1 MFDDFDIM
9 IQPEELIDEDEISLV
24 DILMEE
30 EDGDE
35 DVEYTIEIEEVSDL
49 EELFATQILENIADD
64 LEDLE
69 DLDEEL
75 PDDIDWV
82 YELET
87 TYGLENDDFEAVSR
101 DFFDMLN
108 ED

>member
-1 MFDDFDIM
+1 MFDDFDLI
-9 IQPEELIDEDEISLV
+9 IQPEELFDEDEISLA

-30 EDGDE
+30 EAGDE

-64 LEDLE
+64 LEDL
-69 DLDEEL
+69 DEEDYI
-75 PDDIDWV
+75 PDDIDWI

-87 TYGLENDDFEAVSR
+87 TYGLENDDFEAISR

>member
-1 MFDDFDIM
+1 MFDDFDLI
-9 IQPEELIDEDEISLV
+9 IQPEELFDEDEISLA

-49 EELFATQILENIADD
+49 EELFATQILENITN
-64 LEDLE
+64 DLE
-69 DLDEEL
+69 DLDEEDYI
-75 PDDIDWV
+75 PDDIDWI

-108 ED
+108 EN

>member
-1 MFDDFDIM
+1 MFDDFDLI
-9 IQPEELIDEDEISLV
+9 IQPEELFDEDEISLA

-64 LEDLE
+64 LEDL
-69 DLDEEL
+69 DEEDYI
-75 PDDIDWV
+75 PDDIDWI

-87 TYGLENDDFEAVSR
+87 TYGLENDDFEAISR

>member
-1 MFDDFDIM
+1 MFDDFDLM
-9 IQPEELIDEDEISLV
+9 IQPEELFDEDEISLA

-64 LEDLE
+64 LEDL
-69 DLDEEL
+69 DEEDYI
-75 PDDIDWV
+75 PDDIDWI

-87 TYGLENDDFEAVSR
+87 TYGLENDDFEAISR